1 MQVRQRLLDRV
12 PGTEL
17 RLLAYEFDGRI
28 CECRWNRVTTVAVD
42 DDCAIR
48 RQRGRAREHVTQHGL
63 AAYRVQDLG
72 QSGVHARSL
81 ARGKDDDVE
90 WGFFHG
96 EKRG

>member
-1 MQVRQRLLDRV
+1 MQVRQGLLDRV

-28 CECRWNRVTTVAVD
+28 CECRWNRFPTVTVD

-48 RQRGRAREHVTQHGL
+48 RQRGGSLKRVTQHRL

-90 WGFFHG
+90 RGSFHG